1 MKYQI
6 DQMLRQGHGVIVNN
20 SSANGLIASSGE
32 LAYTASKHAVIGLTK
47 VAALEYASRGIRV
60 NAVCPGYIYT
70 PMVEDIVNSN
80 PNQTEIILKN
90 YPLGRLGVPEEVAS
104 AVIWLCSEESTFLN
118 GTVLPIEGGLLAH

>member
-1 MKYQI
+1 
-6 DQMLRQGHGVIVNN
+6 MLISRVFVNN